1 MAAMVL
7 LDRPASAGWD
17 FPRSASGIALL
28 LAFGAER
35 DVSARTLL
43 AGTGLV
49 ESEVVD
55 PQGLVE
61 ARQEL
66 SVVRNLCGALGNP
79 AGLGLDVGARY
90 HATAFGILGY
100 ALLSSRTVLEAAN
113 LALRFLDLSFIFC
126 TPRVEVGDGVVRVS
140 LDDAALPHD
149 VGRFLLERD
158 VAAICT
164 VLGDLVPGG
173 VRLTSVDLA
182 YSRGD
187 GRTLLDLL
195 GAGGSAVVVRHGRP
209 VTALAFPV
217 SELDRALPQGNPQA
231 VALAEALCRDAV
243 ARRRDRGG
251 DLVHEVRV
259 LLTQHVARG
268 ASMEEVARALAMS
281 QRTLR
286 RRLDVAGTSYQRLLE
301 EVRSSLAR
309 ELLATGVLSVEDVAQ
324 RLGYAEASTFIVA
337 FSRWHGMTPSRYRRS
352 VAARS

>member
-1 MAAMVL
+1 MVL

-35 DVSARTLL
+35 DVSAPTLL
-43 AGTGLV
+43 SGTGLG
-49 ESEVVD
+49 EGEVLD
-55 PQGLVE
+55 PQGLVA

-66 SVVRNLCGALGNP
+66 RVVRNLCGALGNP
-79 AGLGLDVGARY
+79 AGLGLEVGARY

-100 ALLSSRTVLEAAN
+100 ALLSSRTVLEAVN

-126 TPRVEVGDGVVRVS
+126 APSVEVGEGVVRVS
-140 LDDAALPHD
+140 LDDAALPQD
-149 VGRFLLERD
+149 VGRFLAERD
-158 VAAICT
+158 LAAICT

-173 VRLTSVDLA
+173 VRLSSVDVA
-182 YSRGD
+182 FPRGD
-187 GRTLLDLL
+187 GRTLADLL
-195 GAGGSAVVVRHGRP
+195 GASAGAAVVRHGRP
-209 VTALAFPV
+209 VTALAFPA
-217 SELDRALPQGNPQA
+217 SELDRTLPQGNPQA

-243 ARRRDRGG
+243 SRRRDRG

-268 ASMEEVARALAMS
+268 TSMEEVARALAMS

-286 RRLDVAGTSYQRLLE
+286 RRLAAAGTSYQRLLE

-337 FSRWHGMTPSRYRRS
+337 FSRWQGTTPARYRRCAS
-352 VAARS
+352 SRS